1 MTVKEYLSQVHESE
15 KIIKYYEQKI
25 EVLRVQ
31 AGGLRAITYDKDRVQ
46 VSPTNTLLES
56 VAKLVDLEAEY
67 GEEIIRHH
75 QLILKITRQ
84 VNGLDNP
91 DHVEVIRLRY
101 LTPFRSGRL
110 MPFSVVARKMSRSI
124 DWTLHLHGAALNAF
138 RNKYFLQ

>member
-31 AGGLRAITYDKDRVQ
+31 ASGLRAITYDKDRVQ
-46 VSPTNTLLES
+46 VSPSDSLPDT
-56 VAKLVDLEAEY
+56 VAKLVDLETEY

-84 VNGLDNP
+84 VNALDNP
-91 DHVEVIRLRY
+91 DHIEILRLRY
-101 LTPFRSGRL
+101 LTPFRGGHC
-110 MPFSVVARKMSRSI
+110 MPLAVVARKMGRSV
-124 DWTLHLHGAALNAF
+124 DWTWHLHGAALNAF

>member
-46 VSPTNTLLES
+46 VSPTNTLMES

-67 GEEIIRHH
+67 GKEIIKHH

-84 VNGLDNP
+84 VNALDNP
-91 DHVEVIRLRY
+91 DHVEILRLRY
-101 LTPFRSGRL
+101 LTPFRGGRF
-110 MPFSVVARKMSRSI
+110 MPLAVVARKMDRSV
-124 DWTLHLHGAALNAF
+124 DWTWHLHGAALNAF
-138 RNKYFLQ
+138 RKKYFLQ

>member
-46 VSPTNTLLES
+46 VSPTDTLLES

-67 GEEIIRHH
+67 GEEIIKHH

-84 VNGLDNP
+84 VNSLDNP
-91 DHVEVIRLRY
+91 DHIELLRLRY
-101 LTPFRSGRL
+101 LTSFRGGQR
-110 MPFSVVARKMSRSI
+110 MPFSVVARRMNRSI
-124 DWTLHLHGAALNAF
+124 DRTIHLHGEALNAF

>member
-46 VSPTNTLLES
+46 VSPTNTLMES

-67 GEEIIRHH
+67 GEEIIKHH

-84 VNGLDNP
+84 VNALDNP
-91 DHVEVIRLRY
+91 DHVEVLRLRY
-101 LTPFRSGRL
+101 LTPFRGGRC
-110 MPFSVVARKMSRSI
+110 MPLAVVARKMDRSV
-124 DWTLHLHGAALNAF
+124 DWTWHLHGAALNAF

>member
-46 VSPTNTLLES
+46 VSPTDTLLES

-67 GEEIIRHH
+67 GEEIIKHH

-124 DWTLHLHGAALNAF
+124 DWALHLHGAALNAF

>member
-31 AGGLRAITYDKDRVQ
+31 AGGLRAITYDKDKVQ
-46 VSPTNTLLES
+46 VSPTNTLMES
-56 VAKLVDLEAEY
+56 VARLVDLEAEY
-67 GEEIIRHH
+67 GEEIIKHH

-91 DHVEVIRLRY
+91 DHVEVLRLRY
-101 LTPFRSGRL
+101 LTPFRGGRV
-110 MPFSVVARKMSRSI
+110 MPLSVIARKMDRSL
-124 DWTLHLHGAALNAF
+124 DWTWHLHGAALNAF